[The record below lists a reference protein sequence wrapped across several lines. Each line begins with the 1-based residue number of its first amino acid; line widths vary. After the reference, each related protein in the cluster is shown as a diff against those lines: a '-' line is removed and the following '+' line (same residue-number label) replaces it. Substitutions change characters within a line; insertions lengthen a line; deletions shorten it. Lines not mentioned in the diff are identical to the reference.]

1 MQAPAT
7 TLLHAALA
15 LHDAGCAVV
24 PARADGTKA
33 PAGLWKNHQN
43 ERPEREHVAAW
54 LTSGEFDG
62 FGIITG
68 AVSGQLEML
77 ELEGRAT
84 KVGLGAELAELA
96 DNSGLGDLW
105 ATVTNGYFEITPS
118 GGFHILYRVIDAPAN
133 RNTKL
138 ARRPATDDEL
148 AANPDEKIKVLIE
161 TRGEGGFTICAPSGG
176 RTHPDG
182 GEWMLAKGSPHTI
195 ADITADER
203 DALYALA
210 QAFDRIPTPPAVDPL
225 PRQRDDNS
233 TGTRPGD
240 DYNARTS
247 WSDILLPLGWTLV
260 YIHAGIH
267 YWRRPGKTVGVSAT
281 TGRDTTNGP
290 ADNLYVF
297 TTSTSFDAEI
307 PYSKFAAYTHL
318 HHGGDYNA
326 AAKTLGAQGYG
337 TTSEPVINLSD
348 QRFTPPDIPA
358 PGDGNLATVH
368 QLTPRPEPAAAN
380 VSTLER
386 SDDGNALRLIDT
398 YGDQMRYCADRGRW
412 LHWDGKRWEWQP
424 SSGGQI
430 RELAK
435 TVARD
440 LPDGDKESLAHK
452 RKSLNA
458 LGVTNMLIQAA
469 TDTRIVVSIDD
480 LDANPWELNTPAGVV
495 DLRTG
500 QTHPARPEQ
509 LHTRITSSSPNPDAT
524 TDRWSNFLH
533 DTFAGDTQLI
543 AYLQRLVGY
552 SAVGLVGAH
561 VLPFCFGSG
570 GNGKGVFLE
579 ACAKVLGDYATSAP
593 VGFLMGGGY
602 ASHETEIASLAGARM
617 VICSEVNEGDIFDE
631 AKVKLLTGGDTIK
644 ARFMRQDHFTFTPS
658 HQLWLMGN
666 SQPAVRTGGESFWRR
681 LRLIPFTATVP
692 ADKRVDDLQGILAR
706 EHGDAILAWIV
717 AGATKYAADGLNDP
731 PTVRTA
737 TAGYAQ
743 DQDTVARFLDD
754 ACILGGGT
762 HVKLKV
768 AAFREAYEAWCRSE
782 GEQPVSAKALT
793 QALARREIDSEKGAK
808 GARFYLGIS
817 LLSTGDD
824 DETSATPSATPATQM
839 PPGGGSSW

>member
-1 MQAPAT
+1 MQAPAVP
-7 TLLHAALA
+7 LLHAALA

-33 PAGLWKNHQN
+33 PAGLWKNHQHQ
-43 ERPEREHVAAW
+43 RPEREHVAAW

-68 AVSGQLEML
+68 AVSGNLEML

-84 KVGLGAELAELA
+84 KVGLGAEVADLA
-96 DNSGLGDLW
+96 DNSGLGELW
-105 ATVTNGYFEITPS
+105 EKVTSGYFEITPS
-118 GGFHILYRVIDAPAN
+118 GGFHILYRITDAPAN

-148 AANPDEKIKVLIE
+148 AANPDEKVKVLIE

-182 GEWMLAKGSPHTI
+182 GEWMLAKGGPDTI
-195 ADITADER
+195 ATITADER
-203 DALYALA
+203 DALYTLA
-210 QAFDRIPTPPAVDPL
+210 QAFDQMPTPPAPDPL
-225 PRQRDDNS
+225 PRQRDDNR
-233 TGTRPGD
+233 GLRPGD
-240 DYNARTS
+240 DYNNRTS
-247 WSDILLPLGWTLV
+247 WTEILEPLGWVRV
-260 YIHAGIH
+260 YQDGAGIT
-267 YWRRPGKTVGVSAT
+267 YWRRPGKTVGISAT
-281 TGRDTTNGP
+281 TGRDTINGP

-297 TTSTSFDAEI
+297 TTSTSFDAET

-318 HHGGDYNA
+318 HHNGDWNA
-326 AAKTLGAQGYG
+326 AARDLGQRGYG
-337 TTSEPVINLSD
+337 TTSEPVINLTD
-348 QRFTPPDIPA
+348 QQFVPPEVTTSS
-358 PGDGNLATVH
+358 DGNLATVH
-368 QLTPRPEPAAAN
+368 ELRPERGQY
-380 VSTLER
+380 SSLQH
-386 SDDGNALRLIDT
+386 SDDGNALLLIDL
-398 YGDQMRYCADRGRW
+398 YGDQIRYCHDRGRW
-412 LHWDGKRWEWQP
+412 LHWDGHRWAWQSP
-424 SSGGQI
+424 DGGAV

-435 TVARD
+435 IVARD

-452 RKSLNA
+452 RKSLA
-458 LGVTNMLIQAA
+458 AIGITNMLIQAR
-469 TDTRIVVSIDD
+469 TDARITVAFDE
-480 LDANPWELNTPAGVV
+480 LDSHPRELNTPNGI
-495 DLRTG
+495 LNLNTG
-500 QTHPARPEQ
+500 QLTPPDPAQ
-509 LHTRITSSSPNPDAT
+509 LHTRSTSCAPDDAA
-524 TDRWSNFLH
+524 DPSRWAGFLA
-533 DTFAGDTQLI
+533 DTFGNDHDLI

-552 SAVGLVGAH
+552 SATGDVGAH

-666 SQPAVRTGGESFWRR
+666 SQPGVRTGGESFWRR

-692 ADKRVDDLQGILAR
+692 PDKRVDDLQGILAR
-706 EHGDAILAWIV
+706 DHGPAILAWIA
-717 AGATKYAADGLNDP
+717 AGAAAYAADGLNDP
-731 PTVRTA
+731 SSVRAA

-743 DQDTVARFLDD
+743 DQDTVARFIDD
-754 ACILGGGT
+754 ACVIGGGA

-768 AAFREAYEAWCRSE
+768 AAIREAYEAWCKAE
-782 GEQPVSAKALT
+782 GEAPVSARALT
-793 QALARREIDSEKGAK
+793 QALARREIDSIKGT
-808 GARFYLGIS
+808 GGVRYYVGIS
-817 LLSTGDD
+817 LLSTGD
-824 DETSATPSATPATQM
+824 EAQTSATQVPL
-839 PPGGGSSW
+839 GGDF